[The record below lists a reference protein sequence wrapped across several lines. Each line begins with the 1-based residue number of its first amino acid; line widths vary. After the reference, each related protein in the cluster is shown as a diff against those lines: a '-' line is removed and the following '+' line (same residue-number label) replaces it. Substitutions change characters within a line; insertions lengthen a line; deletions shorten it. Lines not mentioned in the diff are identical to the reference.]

1 MEVLLLAGLAV
12 LAGFLLLL
20 WKQVQELQAQVAH
33 LLEGEPQ
40 PARVVRDDAPLEE
53 EVARL
58 RAPLTFP
65 PRPAPELRERA
76 DMLGDPETPHEPPAP
91 PESLAHLFERL
102 VGGRLLIWIGGIA
115 LAVAGVLLVRFSMQ
129 IGLITPAVQML
140 MAGAF
145 GIALLVAGEVARR
158 RPGVTVDPRVAQALV
173 GAGIVVLY
181 ATPYGALIL
190 YGLISKT
197 TASALMVLVTG
208 AALYLSL
215 RHGPPTA
222 VLGLLGGFATPAL
235 VGDPTESAIPLL
247 TYLGLLDLALFVVA
261 ARRGWSWLAA
271 AALLLSYAYTA
282 SLLFGSTVHA
292 LAAGI
297 FIVPLAIVASLVP
310 TGEGKHLARIRPP
323 ALGLVQLA
331 LIVTRDDLDSVGWGL
346 YALLAAACFFLAR
359 LRPHYR
365 PLPGMALALALLLLA
380 IEAVDRSGG
389 IRVVAAGITLLFA
402 AGAMP
407 DAAFGE
413 RRFGPV
419 LTASLAFAGPALIL
433 RMLDPGLLAFPAWAA
448 LLAAL
453 AIGPAFLAWR
463 RSLLPAEE
471 GPDRPL
477 LAAGAA
483 ALLLVTVALSD
494 LLPREWLAFAWM
506 LLALVPAFAAR
517 PLPGRGISWLTAITA
532 VVALYWCVAM
542 LPELWDTL
550 ANSLGGSA
558 ALATGLPD
566 SRHAFQLLLLPALPL
581 LALSR
586 LLPEH
591 RPKLRSA
598 ALQAG
603 LALLGTALYVFFKQA
618 WGLSDPTDF
627 QNRGFAERMLI
638 TQFLFLLGWLV
649 CTGRVP
655 LPGIDEEQRWHGGM
669 YLTGL
674 AAARLVWFDMLL
686 HNPVLVAQSVGRLP
700 VLNLLLP
707 AYLLSAFWLYR
718 ARRSADSNA
727 RSGVWLG
734 IFLASL
740 ILGVMLMVRQL
751 FQGPMLSGPTIGSTE
766 SYGYSLAG
774 LLLSIAL
781 LLFGIRI
788 RDKALRLAG
797 LVLLTATILKVFLI
811 DASALE
817 GVLRILSFLGL
828 GVALIGIGK
837 LYTAV
842 LTAEAAP
849 KTAEA

>member
-1 MEVLLLAGLAV
+1 MEGLLLAGIAV

-20 WKQVQELQAQVAH
+20 WRQVQELQAQVAH
-33 LLEGEPQ
+33 LLEAEPR
-40 PARVVRDDAPLEE
+40 PVRADPLEE
-53 EVARL
+53 EVVRL
-58 RAPLTFP
+58 REPLLFP
-65 PRPAPELRERA
+65 SHRAPEI
-76 DMLGDPETPHEPPAP
+76 DILGDPDVVHEPPVP
-91 PESLAHLFERL
+91 PESFAHLFERL

-145 GIALLVAGEVARR
+145 GIALLVAGEIARR
-158 RPGVTVDPRVAQALV
+158 RPGIAVDERVAQALV

-181 ATPYGALIL
+181 ATPYGSLIL

-222 VLGLLGGFATPAL
+222 VLGLLD
-235 VGDPTESAIPLL
+235 V
-247 TYLGLLDLALFVVA
+247 ALFVVA

-271 AALLLSYAYTA
+271 AALLLSYAYTVT
-282 SLLFGSTVHA
+282 LIFGPTAHA

-297 FIVPLAIVASLVP
+297 FIVPLAIAASLVP
-310 TGEGKHLARIRPP
+310 AGEGRHLSRVRPP

-331 LIVTRDDLDSVGWGL
+331 FIVTRDDLDSVGWGL
-346 YALLAAACFFLAR
+346 YALLAATCFFLAR
-359 LRPHYR
+359 RREHYR
-365 PLPGMALALALLLLA
+365 PLPAIALVLALLLLA
-380 IEAVDRSGG
+380 IEAGDKSADMAL
-389 IRVVAAGITLLFA
+389 IAAGITLLFA
-402 AGAMP
+402 AGSMP
-407 DAAFGE
+407 EAAFGE
-413 RRFGPV
+413 RRLGPV

-433 RMLDPGLLAFPAWAA
+433 RLIEPALLSFPAWGA

-453 AIGPAFLAWR
+453 ALGPLFLAWR
-463 RSLLPAEE
+463 RSQVPVEE
-471 GPDRPL
+471 GPDRPMLAAGGIALL
-477 LAAGAA
+477 LAA
-483 ALLLVTVALSD
+483 VALSD
-494 LLPREWLAFAWM
+494 LLPREWLGFAWM
-506 LLALVPAFAAR
+506 LLALLPAFAAR
-517 PLPGRGISWLTAITA
+517 PMPGRGVSALTALTA
-532 VVALYWCVAM
+532 FVGAYWCIAM
-542 LPELWDTL
+542 LPELWATL
-550 ANSLGGSA
+550 IRSLGGMA
-558 ALATGLPD
+558 ALAASLPD
-566 SRHAFQLLLLPALPL
+566 VRHAFLLLLLPALPL

-591 RPKLRSA
+591 RPKLRRA
-598 ALQAG
+598 ALGAG
-603 LALLGTALYVFFKQA
+603 LFLLGAALYVFFKQA
-618 WGLSDPTDF
+618 WGLADPTDF

-638 TQFLFLLGWLV
+638 TQFLFLTGWLV
-649 CTGRVP
+649 CTGRLPVP
-655 LPGIDEEQRWHGGM
+655 GLDKDRSWLTGII
-669 YLTGL
+669 LTGL
-674 AAARLVWFDMLL
+674 ATARLIWFDMLL
-686 HNPVLVAQSVGRLP
+686 HNPALVAQSVGSLP

-718 ARRSADSNA
+718 ARRSADSA
-727 RSGVWLG
+727 VRSGIWLG
-734 IFLASL
+734 AFLASL

-751 FQGPMLSGPTIGSTE
+751 FQGPILSGLTIGSTE

-797 LVLLTATILKVFLI
+797 LVLLTATILKVFLV

-849 KTAEA
+849 RAAEA